1 MTPEKG
7 KKPLRE
13 EFEVEYPKK
22 GRGRRS
28 QRKLLRRR
36 VHDVSDDLTA
46 ASHAE
51 EPSWERYDPPPPE
64 DRAG

>member
-1 MTPEKG
+1 MTP
-7 KKPLRE
+7 KKEQRPPRE
-13 EFEVEYPKK
+13 EFEVDTREL
-22 GRGRRS
+22 GRRR
-28 QRKLLRRR
+28 QRTLPRRR
-36 VHDVSDDLTA
+36 VHDVPDISITA